1 VKYLIFSDVH
11 ANLEA
16 LQAVLADAGKKGYDF
31 ALSLGDHVGYGANP
45 NECIEVLTGLENFAA
60 LRGNHDAAVLDPGE
74 RAFFNSDA
82 YTAIVHTAGI
92 LCNDSREFLAG
103 LPLLYERSDLFLGV
117 HATPSHPSQW
127 GYILDTVEAD
137 AAFRSMQRRIA
148 FTGHSHIACIFV
160 EGGMVNGFEVGEPRE
175 LEEYHKY
182 IINVGS
188 VGQPRDRDPRAPYI
202 LFDDDTATL
211 CFHRVEYDCSKAS
224 AKIISAGLPTAL
236 AQRIL
241 VGL

>member
-1 VKYLIFSDVH
+1 LRHLIFSDVH

-16 LQAVLADAGKKGYDF
+16 LRAVLADAGRRGYDV

-45 NECIEVLTGLENFAA
+45 NECIEVLAGLENFAA

-82 YTAIVHTAGI
+82 YTAIVHTAG
-92 LCNDSREFLAG
+92 LLNETSREFLSQ
-103 LPLLYERSDLFLGV
+103 LPLLFEENDLFLGV

-127 GYILDTVEAD
+127 GYILDAIEAEV
-137 AAFRSMQRRIA
+137 AFQSMQRRIA
-148 FTGHSHIACIFV
+148 FTGHSHVACIFV
-160 EGGMVNGFEVGEPRE
+160 EGGVVKGFEVEDEIG
-175 LEEYHKY
+175 LATGGKY

-188 VGQPRDRDPRAPYI
+188 VGQPRDRDPRAPYV
-202 LFDDDTATL
+202 LFDDETAIL
-211 CFHRVEYDCSKAS
+211 RFYRVEYDWNKTS
-224 AKIISAGLPTAL
+224 AKIINAGLPAAL

>member
-1 VKYLIFSDVH
+1 VRHLIFSDVH

-45 NECIEVLTGLENFAA
+45 NECIELLAGLEKFAA
-60 LRGNHDAAVLDPGE
+60 LRGNHDAAVLDPAE

-82 YTAIVHTAGI
+82 YTAIVHTAG
-92 LCNDSREFLAG
+92 LLSDESREFLAG
-103 LPLLYERSDLFLGV
+103 LPLIYEWSDAFLGV
-117 HATPSHPSQW
+117 HATPSRPSQW
-127 GYILDTVEAD
+127 GYILDTMEAET
-137 AAFRSMQRRIA
+137 AFHSMQRRIA
-148 FTGHSHIACIFV
+148 FTGHSHVACIFI
-160 EGGMVNGFEVGEPRE
+160 EGGMTNGFEAGDRRE
-175 LEEYHKY
+175 LDPDHKY

-188 VGQPRDRDPRAPYI
+188 VGQPRDRDPRAPYV
-202 LFDDDTATL
+202 LFDDETAVL
-211 CFHRVEYDCSKAS
+211 RFHRVEYDWNKAS
-224 AKIISAGLPTAL
+224 AKIINAGLPTAL